1 MNYNFDEII
10 DRKGTDAL
18 KLEALLPR
26 WGREDLI
33 PMWIADMDFRT
44 PPFIVNAVKK
54 RIQCEVF
61 GYTDKPLAWYQS
73 IINWQKR
80 RHHLNITKEMICF
93 VPGVVPAI
101 VMAMEAFTNVG
112 DNVLIQPPVY
122 YPFEA
127 AIRNTSRKVVTNP
140 LLIENG
146 QYRINFEDF
155 EEKVKICKLF
165 ILCNP
170 HNPGGRVW
178 TREELQK
185 LADICSKYQVLMISD
200 EIHADLTLPSHQHT
214 SLASLSKEVA
224 MNCVTFSSASKT
236 FNMAGLASAYAIIPN
251 PEVRQKFLDKTVGYM
266 LTDGNI
272 FAFQTTV
279 AAYEEGEEWLSQL
292 LQYIQGNINF
302 LLQYVDKYL
311 PKVKYLIPQASYL
324 VFLDFRELGLS
335 QEELVSFCTNKAH
348 LALVDGSVFG
358 KEGTGF
364 MRINLA
370 SPRSVIEKAL
380 NQLKEAFSNN

>member
-18 KLEALLPR
+18 KLEVLLPR